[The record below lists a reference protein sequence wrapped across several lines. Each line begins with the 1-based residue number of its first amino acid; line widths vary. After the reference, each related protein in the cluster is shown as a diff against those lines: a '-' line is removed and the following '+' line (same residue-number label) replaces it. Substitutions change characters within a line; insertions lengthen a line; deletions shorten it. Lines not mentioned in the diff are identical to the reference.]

1 MPKIAIVL
9 TQGYADWECAFL
21 SGIGRA
27 YYGIETQNVAPDGEK
42 ITSLGGLKTSP
53 DDSLANVKP
62 KAFDALVLCGG
73 SIWETDN
80 APDVKQLAL
89 EFLDEGKAVA
99 AICGGTL
106 ALANAGILD
115 KRHHTSNAP
124 DYLTKNAKKYN
135 GKSLYVDQVTAV
147 EDQNVITAPGI
158 APAHFSAAVFRSVGI
173 DEKIV
178 SEFLGML
185 SAEHR

>member
-21 SGIGRA
+21 NGIGRA
-27 YYGIETQNVAPDGEK
+27 YYGIETQNVAPDGDK
-42 ITSLGGLKTSP
+42 ITSLGGLMTLP

-73 SIWETDN
+73 SIWETDK
-80 APDVKQLAL
+80 APNVKQLAL
-89 EFLDEGKAVA
+89 EFLDEGKSVA

-124 DYLTKNAKKYN
+124 DYLTENAKTYN

-147 EDQNVITAPGI
+147 EDQNVITAPGN
-158 APAHFSAAVFRSVGI
+158 APAHFSAAVFQAVGI
-173 DEKIV
+173 DEKTV

>member
-1 MPKIAIVL
+1 MPRIAIVL
-9 TQGYADWECAFL
+9 TEGYADWECAYL
-21 SGIGRA
+21 NGIGRA
-27 YYGIETQNVAPDGEK
+27 YYGIEIQNVAPDGGK
-42 ITSLGGLKTSP
+42 VTSLGGLMTLP

-80 APDVKQLAL
+80 APNVKQLIL
-89 EFLDEGKAVA
+89 EFLDEGNAVA

-106 ALANAGILD
+106 ALAHAGILD
-115 KRHHTSNAP
+115 KRRHTSNAP
-124 DYLTKNAKKYN
+124 DYLAKNAKTYN
-135 GKSLYVDQVTAV
+135 GNSLYVDQVTAV
-147 EDQNVITAPGI
+147 VDQNVITAPGN
-158 APAHFSAAVFRSVGI
+158 APAHFSAAIFQAVGI
-173 DEKIV
+173 DEKTV